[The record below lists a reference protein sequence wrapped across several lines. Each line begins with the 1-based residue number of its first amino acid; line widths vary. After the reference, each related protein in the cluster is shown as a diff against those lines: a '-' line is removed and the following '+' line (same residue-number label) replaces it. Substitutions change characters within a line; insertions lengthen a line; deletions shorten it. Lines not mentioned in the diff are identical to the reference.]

1 MHLPAPRYPV
11 KPRGQHR
18 AGIRT
23 NGPELYS
30 KPAQRRST
38 LRLCSIHHE
47 GIRLPACYFK
57 LPQGA
62 ALLLVPSSQHT
73 AVTPPGSGCVWH
85 HPQHGEDTPAHYPPS
100 CHTALGLHR
109 TPPPPPSLPS
119 ASPGS
124 PQEFPPR
131 CPPAPLSSPILLRPP
146 PVPLRAPQPPLF
158 PPRLPFPSEPAF
170 PLRPSVPSRP
180 PHFPHTSIPLSP
192 PPLSQLPIPL
202 RAPSVPHSPPT
213 GRSIPFPPSQ
223 FPSALPPLSTPRA
236 GPHLAGSGAERKGL
250 TVVVTGPIQRVLQ
263 LGPGAALRLADPLLA
278 LVIHGGAEDPP
289 RPTHVPLPAP
299 PHLREISP
307 PCRRRRRSPAP
318 ASLPLALRSGAF
330 RRAVPAPR
338 R

>member
-85 HPQHGEDTPAHYPPS
+85 HPQHGEDTPAHYPPQ
-100 CHTALGLHR
+100 
-109 TPPPPPSLPS
+109 LPHCL
-119 ASPGS
+119 GS
-124 PQEFPPR
+124 PQNTSPTPL
-131 CPPAPLSSPILLRPP
+131 APLSLTRLTSGVPSPLPP
-146 PVPLRAPQPPLF
+146 RSPQLSHSPQAASRSPQSPPTPLF
-158 PPRLPFPSEPAF
+158 PPRLPFPSAPAY

-213 GRSIPFPPSQ
+213 GRSIPFPPPQ

-250 TVVVTGPIQRVLQ
+250 AVVVTGPIQRVLQ

-307 PCRRRRRSPAP
+307 PCRRRSPAP
-318 ASLPLALRSGAF
+318 TALPLALRSGAF

>member
-1 MHLPAPRYPV
+1 MQPYFWCPALST
-11 KPRGQHR
+11 QQSHR
-18 AGIRT
+18 
-23 NGPELYS
+23 
-30 KPAQRRST
+30 PAQAVFGTIPSMART
-38 LRLCSIHHE
+38 P
-47 GIRLPACYFK
+47 LPI
-57 LPQGA
+57 
-62 ALLLVPSSQHT
+62 T
-73 AVTPPGSGCVWH
+73 
-85 HPQHGEDTPAHYPPS
+85 PPS

-213 GRSIPFPPSQ
+213 GPSIPLPPPQ

-250 TVVVTGPIQRVLQ
+250 AVVVTGPIQRVLQ

-318 ASLPLALRSGAF
+318 AALPLALRSGAF